1 MAQHLPIQAKHHCQ
15 LKQHTRKQRTTA
27 FPPGSAHT
35 PPGETVPDRLAVFTH
50 RQAPTSS
57 QTHCF
62 LVTAWRSTPCRQAPL
77 GAVFSHAKPIAWQ
90 LSIDRQE
97 PYQNNTFL
105 VYDTPINPVYHLTP
119 LHRSHKN
126 PNLIPRIG
134 ESTNIICKQ
143 LHVLHPNQ
151 STHLSSPQF

>member
-50 RQAPTSS
+50 RQAPASS

-62 LVTAWRSTPCRQAPL
+62 LVTAWRSSTCRQAHL
-77 GAVFSHAKPIAWQ
+77 SAKRSPITSIAWRV
-90 LSIDRQE
+90 SVYRQA
-97 PYQNNTFL
+97 PYQNSAFL
-105 VYDTPINPVYHLTP
+105 VYDTPSPQIYHLLTP
-119 LHRSHKN
+119 KVHRRTPILS
-126 PNLIPRIG
+126 PRIG
-134 ESTNIICKQ
+134 EFTTN
-143 LHVLHPNQ
+143 HM
-151 STHLSSPQF
+151 